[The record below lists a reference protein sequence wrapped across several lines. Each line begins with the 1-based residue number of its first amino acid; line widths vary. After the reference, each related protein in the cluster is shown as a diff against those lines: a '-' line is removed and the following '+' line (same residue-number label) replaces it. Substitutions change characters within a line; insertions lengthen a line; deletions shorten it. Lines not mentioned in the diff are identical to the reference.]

1 MNDKGRERYAHVKSK
16 EMRKKEQE
24 MKAKSEMYQQKC
36 ARPYGVTSQK
46 PDGIDQRSAFLKALG
61 GKSPDPT
68 INIPGC

>member
-1 MNDKGRERYAHVKSK
+1 MNDKGRGKICTCK
-16 EMRKKEQE
+16 EQGKGKKEQE